1 MNRKDT
7 KKTYLCGMRKLLFA
21 GALMACLGLQAQ
33 TLQQK
38 VDRAAA
44 REPLAGA
51 VVGVMV
57 QDMEGNVLAER
68 ESGRRMVPA
77 SNMKLITTGAALHA
91 LGPDFRFKTEIGYT
105 GTVDEEG
112 TLHGDVYIVGGGDP
126 TIGVKDTIAVTP
138 DALFWRWKGFLKD
151 AGISRID
158 GRIIGDGRAYEGHLE
173 NQSWSYD
180 DTGTYYGAGCNAL
193 SFYANAVDYSVS
205 AGVEG
210 DPVKVTQRY
219 PDTPWMHFGNLT
231 VTGPKGTGNSLY
243 LYTTDLA
250 PYSEMR
256 GTFAVDRKAKT
267 EHFANKYGALTCA
280 YYFWQNLQ
288 ATGWEVTGG
297 YADIDRG
304 GYVRGSDFVPAY
316 KAGTP
321 TVIGTSYSP
330 VLSKIIRETNVR
342 SDNFYAES
350 IARQMGE
357 RASGIAVYD
366 SCSVAVNDV
375 LKGLMGSSALEGL
388 HQVDGSGLSRLNTLS
403 PQFMASFLR
412 AMARSRVFDTFL
424 ASLPKP
430 GAGTLSGLLPK
441 LPAAKKDRL
450 LLKSGSM
457 DGVLCY
463 SGYVLDEEGSPKYVF
478 SLMVNGA
485 TVSTAAL
492 RNTLGALIEA
502 ML

>member
-1 MNRKDT
+1 M
-7 KKTYLCGMRKLLFA
+7 YS
-21 GALMACLGLQAQ
+21 GALLLTCLGLQAQ

-38 VDRAAA
+38 VDQAVTA
-44 REPLAGA
+44 EPLKGA

-57 QDMEGNVLAER
+57 QDMSGHVVAQR
-68 ESGRRMVPA
+68 EAGRRMVPA
-77 SNMKLITTGAALHA
+77 SNLKLITTGTALHA
-91 LGPDFRFKTEIGYT
+91 LGPDFRFETSLGYT
-105 GTVDEEG
+105 GEIDADG

-126 TIGVKDTIAVTP
+126 TIGVIDTVAVKP
-138 DALFWRWKGFLKD
+138 DALFWRWKSLLKD

-193 SFYANAVDYSVS
+193 SFYENAIDYAVS

-210 DPVKVTQRY
+210 EPVKVVQRY

-231 VTGPKGTGNSLY
+231 STGPKGTGNSLY

-250 PYSEMR
+250 PYAEMR
-256 GTFAVDRKAKT
+256 GTFAVDRKQKL

-280 YYFWQNLQ
+280 YYFWQNLRS
-288 ATGWEVTGG
+288 TGWAISGG

-304 GYVRGSDFVPAY
+304 GYVRGRDFVPMD

-321 TVIGTSYSP
+321 KIAGKSESP
-330 VLSKIIRETNVR
+330 VLSRIVRQTNVL
-342 SDNFYAES
+342 SDNFYAE
-350 IARQMGE
+350 AMFRQMGE
-357 RASGIAVYD
+357 RASGVAVYD
-366 SCSVAVNDV
+366 SCRVAVTEV
-375 LKGLMGSSALEGL
+375 LESLVPGSLDGLRIE
-388 HQVDGSGLSRLNTLS
+388 DGSGLSRLNTVS
-403 PQFMASFLR
+403 PAFLVDFLR
-412 AMARSRVFDTFL
+412 AMTRSRGFNAFL

-430 GAGTLSGLLPK
+430 GEGTVATLLPK
-441 LPAAKKDRL
+441 LPAEKKARVRV
-450 LLKSGSM
+450 KSGSM

-463 SGYVLDEEGSPKYVF
+463 SGYILDENKNPKFVF

-485 TVSTAAL
+485 TAKTAVL
-492 RNTLGALIEA
+492 RDTLGALIET